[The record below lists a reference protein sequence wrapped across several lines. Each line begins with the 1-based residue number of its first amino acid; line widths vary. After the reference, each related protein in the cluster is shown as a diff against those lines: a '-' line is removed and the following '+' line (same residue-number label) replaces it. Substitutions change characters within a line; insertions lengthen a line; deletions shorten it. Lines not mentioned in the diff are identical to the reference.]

1 MLRLSRSKVISEI
14 EFIVDRP
21 IAGIGP
27 LRWEKNG
34 VTCAVE
40 RHSYRGDLYSF
51 DVEIMRV
58 HSLGDARR
66 IGDARKNWELLI
78 VTEHWRNAGG
88 EHMHMGKWLKL
99 TNGNAVDVKRWI
111 ANNRE
116 IGLSKTH
123 STLEAAS
130 ERGPANYR
138 TRKSAG

>member
-34 VTCAVE
+34 AECTAE
-40 RHSYRGDLYSF
+40 RYGYRGEFYSF
-51 DVEIMRV
+51 DVEVMRV
-58 HSLGDARR
+58 RSLGDARR
-66 IGDARKNWELLI
+66 KWELLI

-88 EHMHMGKWLKL
+88 GRMHVGKWLKL
-99 TNGNAVDVKRWI
+99 TNGNTSDVKRWI

-116 IGLSKTH
+116 TGLSKSH
-123 STLEAAS
+123 RTLEAPQREFQPS
-130 ERGPANYR
+130 NR